1 VIGTD
6 VGIIITLSLTTVNV
20 SSAASVVRAFRIMR
34 LFVLIRSAKSIK
46 LIIDTVV
53 RLLPQITNIMSLVL
67 LLFFIY
73 AALGINLFSGV
84 MLNGEVTGK
93 NNFRSLGNAFLL
105 LMRCATGEDWNRI
118 MNDLAI

>member
-6 VGIIITLSLTTVNV
+6 LGIIITLSLTTVNV

>member
-1 VIGTD
+1 MIGTD
-6 VGIIITLSLTTVNV
+6 LGIIITLSLTTVNV